1 MHECP
6 IMNCDNIIK
15 YLDAYSDA
23 TLSPVEAL
31 PVRRHVEECRACAA
45 RLRELSDLKSA
56 LAQLPVPEPAPA
68 TLERLLA
75 AAVQAPQLPARR
87 GHRRDIWQKAGLAA
101 AACLLLAIGFVVG
114 VAVTGR
120 KTSDAPAQVALA
132 AEPIQVGPT
141 AENVSLMFRTADP
154 LHDASISVWLPDDV
168 QIAGRPH
175 VHYVSWHTDLKAGS
189 NLLELP
195 LQSTGPN
202 GGTLVVRLSQG
213 SMVKTL
219 EIPISVR
226 SSKGPQTG
234 ALYGRDGQ
242 ALT

>member
-1 MHECP
+1 
-6 IMNCDNIIK
+6 MNCDNIIK
-15 YLDAYSDA
+15 YLDAYLDA

-31 PVRRHVEECRACAA
+31 AVRRHLEECRTCAA
-45 RLRELSDLKSA
+45 RLRELSGLKSA
-56 LAQLPVPEPAPA
+56 LAQLPVPEPEPA
-68 TLERLLA
+68 ALERILA

-87 GHRRDIWQKAGLAA
+87 AHRSDIWQKVGLAA
-101 AACLLLAIGFVVG
+101 AACVLLAIGFVLG
-114 VAVTGR
+114 VEVTGR
-120 KTSDAPAQVALA
+120 RSSDSPAQVALT

-141 AENVSLMFRTADP
+141 AETVGLMFRTADP

-168 QIAGRPH
+168 QIAGRPN

-202 GGTLVVRLSQG
+202 GGKLVVRLAQG
-213 SMVKTL
+213 SLVKTL

-234 ALYGRDGQ
+234 SLYGHDGQ